1 MGGGL
6 MTWAQLSAIHEPYN
20 HTRRIVGFDTFAGF
34 PSLAQQDA
42 TAADASLS
50 FAKVGGLAVQGIED
64 DIRHA
69 VSLYDL
75 NRPLGHIERVEL
87 VKGDAQ
93 ETIPAYLE
101 ENKHTVVALLYL
113 DFDLFEPTLA
123 ALTTFLPRM
132 PKGAVLVFDELN
144 HKYWP
149 GETLC
154 STSSTRNTGPA
165 RPLPCWSRPESGIS
179 GSGDFRLHRKSL
191 TQCSTDAAGSKVGAK
206 GAFKLVA
213 SAMTTGH
220 IAVLSDRPPSPTLLN
235 PSCSRRTGCPPRRA
249 SAGQA
254 TGRPRAGRWRSC
266 GLARCRRAGAAD
278 RAARGAQRPTRGK
291 NR

>member
-1 MGGGL
+1 MATFLAKSEIFKQIVDVHGHIIECGVFMGGGL

-101 ENKHTVVALLYL
+101 ENKHTVV
-113 DFDLFEPTLA
+113 D
-123 ALTTFLPRM
+123 
-132 PKGAVLVFDELN
+132 
-144 HKYWP
+144 
-149 GETLC
+149 
-154 STSSTRNTGPA
+154 
-165 RPLPCWSRPESGIS
+165 
-179 GSGDFRLHRKSL
+179 RKS
-191 TQCSTDAAGSKVGAK
+191 V
-206 GAFKLVA
+206 V
-213 SAMTTGH
+213 
-220 IAVLSDRPPSPTLLN
+220 
-235 PSCSRRTGCPPRRA
+235 
-249 SAGQA
+249 
-254 TGRPRAGRWRSC
+254 
-266 GLARCRRAGAAD
+266 
-278 RAARGAQRPTRGK
+278 
-291 NR
+291 